1 MKRIGVMA
9 MPADFRY
16 RDVFLKG
23 KPRHERY
30 DTFRARHPSMD
41 VGHRAKI
48 FAPFDALTGFGDAV
62 ASKDIIY
69 RERIEL
75 SEEKQAELNHRLG
88 VLKSL
93 TLNGRRV
100 RADRV
105 KITVTF
111 YVPCS
116 DENNEAYGLRG
127 TYRKITGLCRGVD
140 EYRGALTVDNMSI
153 AFDDILS
160 IEKAAEQ

>member
-1 MKRIGVMA
+1 MKRIGIMA

-30 DTFRARHPSMD
+30 DAFRVRHPSMD

-62 ASKDIIY
+62 ASKDVIY
-69 RERIEL
+69 RERTEL
-75 SEEKQAELNHRLG
+75 SDEDKAELNRRLG

-93 TLNGRRV
+93 TLNGRMA
-100 RADRV
+100 RANRV

-116 DENNEAYGLRG
+116 DENNEAFGRRG
-127 TYRKITGLCRGVD
+127 TYRQMTGICRGVD
-140 EYRGALTVDNMSI
+140 EYRAVLRVDNMRI
-153 AFDDILS
+153 AFEDILG
-160 IEKAAEQ
+160 IEAETE